1 MKRKLA
7 LVKSSSLPAKGG
19 AKALLTDVRGLI
31 LEARQIVARGVN
43 AALVVLY
50 WNIGQRIRRDILKE
64 KRAEYG
70 EQIVAALGRQLERE
84 FGRGYGEKMDKVI
97 HTETGGWGNP
107 GGSMD
112 KMGQGLFIGL
122 TIEGR

>member
-7 LVKSSSLPAKGG
+7 MVKRSSLPAKGG

-50 WNIGQRIRRDILKE
+50 WNIG
-64 KRAEYG
+64 
-70 EQIVAALGRQLERE
+70 
-84 FGRGYGEKMDKVI
+84 
-97 HTETGGWGNP
+97 
-107 GGSMD
+107 
-112 KMGQGLFIGL
+112 
-122 TIEGR
+122 

>member
-7 LVKSSSLPAKGG
+7 LAKSSSLPAKGG
-19 AKALLTDVRGLI
+19 AKALLADVRGLI

-70 EQIVAALGRQLERE
+70 EQMSPRWGDNWNGSLGAAMAKKWIR
-84 FGRGYGEKMDKVI
+84 
-97 HTETGGWGNP
+97 
-107 GGSMD
+107 
-112 KMGQGLFIGL
+112 LFIRRQEDGGIQGVL
-122 TIEGR
+122 WTKWGKVCS